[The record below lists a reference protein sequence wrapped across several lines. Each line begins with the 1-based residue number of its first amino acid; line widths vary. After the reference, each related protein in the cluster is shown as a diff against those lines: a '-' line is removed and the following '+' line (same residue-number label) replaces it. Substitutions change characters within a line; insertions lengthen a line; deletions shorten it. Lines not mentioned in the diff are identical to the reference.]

1 MSTGFTR
8 LSHAISSLKT
18 PSEVE
23 GLLCELLTPCE
34 LRDLTLR
41 WELMEL
47 LSKGESQRKISDKL
61 GVSLCKITR
70 GAKILQS
77 KKSVVT
83 RFVGVLQPRPAKKST
98 QKKK

>member
-1 MSTGFTR
+1 MSTGLTR
-8 LSHAISSLKT
+8 LSQAISSLKT
-18 PSEVE
+18 SSEVE
-23 GLLCELLTPCE
+23 GLLRELLTPSE

-47 LSKGESQRKISDKL
+47 LSEGEPQRKIAEKL

-77 KKSVVT
+77 KKSVMT
-83 RFVGVLQPRPAKKST
+83 KFVGVLETRSTKKNT
-98 QKKK
+98 QKEK